1 MQNQRLVFHSHET
14 SRNRGTAME
23 RRVSRPALGWCHYMG
38 DLDIDRAVLESSD
51 SVRQTMSGPKF
62 FEDLQQRIAELVA
75 QSPAKDVE
83 RNVKAMMSSAFTR
96 MDLVTRE
103 EFDVQAKVLART
115 RERLEQLEQRVT
127 DLELKLGEPLS
138 GQRPT
143 PS

>member
-1 MQNQRLVFHSHET
+1 
-14 SRNRGTAME
+14 
-23 RRVSRPALGWCHYMG
+23 
-38 DLDIDRAVLESSD
+38 
-51 SVRQTMSGPKF
+51 MSGPKF

-103 EFDVQAKVLART
+103 EFDIQAKVLART